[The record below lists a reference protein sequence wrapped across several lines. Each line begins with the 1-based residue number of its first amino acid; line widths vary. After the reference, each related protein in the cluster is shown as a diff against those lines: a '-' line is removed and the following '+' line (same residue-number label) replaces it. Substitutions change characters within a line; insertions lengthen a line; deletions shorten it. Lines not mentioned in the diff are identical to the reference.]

1 MSDDDRPKTFSL
13 HELAAGDGRFSCTR
27 KQLAAWLLN
36 AGIVTSR
43 SGDLLTLTEHG
54 RAMVR
59 EVGPGLR
66 LEALHPDDDTHHERS
81 RTASTRG
88 TPRRPRDEFSSS
100 RCAACDAD
108 GHDRVTPAGRNDPHT
123 ECVELG
129 IRVRVQSSRLV

>member
-66 LEALHPDDDTHHERS
+66 LEPLHPDDDTHHERS
-81 RTASTRG
+81 RTAFD
-88 TPRRPRDEFSSS
+88 PRNTASPARRIQLIEMRSLRRRWARS
-100 RCAACDAD
+100 
-108 GHDRVTPAGRNDPHT
+108 GHSGR
-123 ECVELG
+123 
-129 IRVRVQSSRLV
+129 S

>member
-81 RTASTRG
+81 RTASPAEHRVARATNSAHRDAQPATPMGTIGSLRPVVTTRTLSAWNWG
-88 TPRRPRDEFSSS
+88 S
-100 RCAACDAD
+100 
-108 GHDRVTPAGRNDPHT
+108 G
-123 ECVELG
+123 
-129 IRVRVQSSRLV
+129 